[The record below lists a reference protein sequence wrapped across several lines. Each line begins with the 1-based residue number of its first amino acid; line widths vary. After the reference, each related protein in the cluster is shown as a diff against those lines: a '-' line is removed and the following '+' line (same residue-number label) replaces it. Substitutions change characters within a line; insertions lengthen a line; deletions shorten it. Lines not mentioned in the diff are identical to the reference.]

1 MAKDKIIEAKVEL
14 PAWLVKR
21 AGEPSGYE
29 TKRVLEEEVGR
40 EAVARAVKDVKKK

>member
-21 AGEPSGYE
+21 AGATNGYE
-29 TKRVLEEEVGR
+29 TKRVLEDEVGR
-40 EAVARAVKDVKKK
+40 EAIERAIKEAKA